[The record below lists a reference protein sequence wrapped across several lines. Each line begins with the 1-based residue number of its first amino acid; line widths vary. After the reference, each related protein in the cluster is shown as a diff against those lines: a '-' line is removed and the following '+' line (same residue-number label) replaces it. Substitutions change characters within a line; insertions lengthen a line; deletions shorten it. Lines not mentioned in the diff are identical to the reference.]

1 MKIEERNY
9 NTKQF
14 RPTPKIYKSNEMDLI
29 TIVTAWGEGGLAENI
44 NNEIS
49 KFIFAAQGDFEATS
63 PFEFNSAL
71 SKDSNNLRMATL
83 IANDMIYRSE
93 NRDDLHTCYEMI
105 VLFKKKN
112 QLSWVQVGNPN
123 LVLLRDLA
131 TPLSFSPPPSTSYE
145 SKVISLPNQF
155 FGTEMHCYFQV
166 GTIEI
171 KETDKLLLFTENKL
185 SPENWTLKSSE
196 WNLNTF
202 VKNQIKFDD
211 ENPFWMAIVNL

>member
-14 RPTPKIYKSNEMDLI
+14 RPAPKIYKSNEMDLI
-29 TIVTAWGEGGLAENI
+29 TIITSWGEGGLTENI

-93 NRDDLHTCYEMI
+93 NRDDLRTCYEMI

-123 LVLLRDLA
+123 LVLLRDLV
-131 TPLSFSPPPSTSYE
+131 TPLSFSPPPGE
-145 SKVISLPNQF
+145 SCEGKVISLPNQF

-171 KETDKLLLFTENKL
+171 KENDKLLLFTENKL
-185 SPENWTLKSSE
+185 SPENWSLGASD

-202 VKNQIKFDD
+202 VKNQIKFDN
-211 ENPFWMAIVNL
+211 ENPFWMSIVSL